1 MYQLFIRY
9 LQIYDLWNTF
19 SLEKTNDRK
28 SNEARDIFS
37 FFLFLGVTAYV
48 SHGLL
53 HYKQELEGEDHVSHR
68 LRVTAT
74 SCHHLEIHSLR
85 QDVGRW
91 LRLLIGLVSLFSI
104 NHPDQ

>member
-1 MYQLFIRY
+1 MSYVYQTSRNRPTAVFL
-9 LQIYDLWNTF
+9 
-19 SLEKTNDRK
+19 SLVGFGMTISCYGTRTSILLLAN
-28 SNEARDIFS
+28 
-37 FFLFLGVTAYV
+37 
-48 SHGLL
+48 HGLL